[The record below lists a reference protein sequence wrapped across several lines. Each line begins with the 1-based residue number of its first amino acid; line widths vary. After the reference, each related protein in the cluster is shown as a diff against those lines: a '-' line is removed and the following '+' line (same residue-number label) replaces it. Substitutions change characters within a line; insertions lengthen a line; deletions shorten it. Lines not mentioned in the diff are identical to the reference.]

1 MKKTITKVLA
11 AGILLTAVFAA
22 GYYAAKQ
29 KKITGNTIVT
39 AKFKLAE
46 WNNIFAFINKQVAQM
61 DTVAHKAQRD
71 SVAIALFEIGNNIDS
86 VNKIGRF
93 QK

>member
-1 MKKTITKVLA
+1 MKKTITKVAFAAIMLA
-11 AGILLTAVFAA
+11 SVFAA
-22 GYYAAKQ
+22 GYYSAKP
-29 KKITGNTIVT
+29 KKVTGNTIVT

-46 WNNIFAFINKQVAQM
+46 WNNIFAFINKQVAKM

-71 SVAIALFEIGNNIDS
+71 SISIALFEIGNNIDS

>member
-1 MKKTITKVLA
+1 MKKTIFTSVVAIICLA
-11 AGILLTAVFAA
+11 AVFSA
-22 GYYAAKQ
+22 GYYAAKP

-46 WNNIFAFINKQVAQM
+46 WNNIFAFINKQVSQM

-71 SVAIALFEIGNNIDS
+71 SVAIALYEIGNNIDS